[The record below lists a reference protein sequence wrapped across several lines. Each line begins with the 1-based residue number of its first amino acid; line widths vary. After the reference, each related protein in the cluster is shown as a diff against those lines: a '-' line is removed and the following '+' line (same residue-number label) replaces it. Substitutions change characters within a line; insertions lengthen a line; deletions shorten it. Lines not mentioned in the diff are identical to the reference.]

1 MNFENY
7 NKIYQEILDI
17 EDDSD
22 ISANYL
28 LNKYEIKNDTEL
40 LSILHQIKKNEYV
53 SSQNTLINRLIKELD
68 YSEEMIDV
76 NEIVDI
82 KENIIDKSYSENEK
96 NKEVKAEDIINTSKI
111 NTFRKDF
118 INKKKFEKY
127 LIYSIPILLL
137 VVIFIITTKENT
149 EDKNLNNL
157 EISKNKEII
166 EKEVEKTIDD
176 VKNIVDNTK
185 ETISEPIKIAELNT
199 LESGNKTE
207 NTTEIDNEIKKEN
220 VEIEEVV
227 SFQDISAHILESSY
241 LDGKLIYNDKA
252 YSEGD
257 DFLGYKI
264 YKLTPIYVKLEDEE
278 NEIRKQF
285 IFKK

>member
-137 VVIFIITTKENT
+137 VVIFIITTKGNT
-149 EDKNLNNL
+149 ENKDLDNI
-157 EISKNKEII
+157 EITKNKEVI
-166 EKEVEKTIDD
+166 EKKVEKTIDD

-185 ETISEPIKIAELNT
+185 ETISESIKIAELNT

-241 LDGKLIYNDKA
+241 LDGKLIYNDRA

>member
-1 MNFENY
+1 M
-7 NKIYQEILDI
+7 
-17 EDDSD
+17 
-22 ISANYL
+22 
-28 LNKYEIKNDTEL
+28 
-40 LSILHQIKKNEYV
+40 
-53 SSQNTLINRLIKELD
+53 D

-96 NKEVKAEDIINTSKI
+96 IKEVKAEDIINTSKI

-137 VVIFIITTKENT
+137 VVIFIITTKGNT
-149 EDKNLNNL
+149 ENKGLDNI
-157 EISKNKEII
+157 EIAKNKEVI
-166 EKEVEKTIDD
+166 EKKVEKTIDD

-185 ETISEPIKIAELNT
+185 ESISEHIKIVELNT
-199 LESGNKTE
+199 LDSGNKVE
-207 NTTEIDNEIKKEN
+207 NTVEIDNEIKKEN

-227 SFQDISAHILESSY
+227 SFQDISAHILESKY

-278 NEIRKQF
+278 KEIRKQF

>member
-96 NKEVKAEDIINTSKI
+96 IKEVKAEDIINTSKI

-137 VVIFIITTKENT
+137 VVIFIITTKGNT
-149 EDKNLNNL
+149 ENKGLDNI
-157 EISKNKEII
+157 EIAKNKEVI
-166 EKEVEKTIDD
+166 EKKVEKTIDD

-185 ETISEPIKIAELNT
+185 ESISEHIKIVELNT
-199 LESGNKTE
+199 LDSGNKVE
-207 NTTEIDNEIKKEN
+207 NTVEIDNEIKKEN

-227 SFQDISAHILESSY
+227 SFQDISAHILESKY

-278 NEIRKQF
+278 KEIRKQF

>member
-96 NKEVKAEDIINTSKI
+96 IKEVKAEDIINTSKI

-118 INKKKFEKY
+118 INKKKIEKY

-137 VVIFIITTKENT
+137 VVIFIITAKENT
-149 EDKNLNNL
+149 EDKNLDNI
-157 EISKNKEII
+157 EISKNKEVI
-166 EKEVEKTIDD
+166 EKKVEKTIDD

-199 LESGNKTE
+199 LESGNKAE
-207 NTTEIDNEIKKEN
+207 NTAEIDNEIKKEN

-241 LDGKLIYNDKA
+241 LDGKLIYNDRA

-264 YKLTPIYVKLEDEE
+264 YKLTPLYVKLEDEE

>member
-137 VVIFIITTKENT
+137 VVIFIITTKGNT
-149 EDKNLNNL
+149 ENKDLDNI
-157 EISKNKEII
+157 EITKNKEVI
-166 EKEVEKTIDD
+166 EKKVEKTIDD

-185 ETISEPIKIAELNT
+185 ESISEPIKIAELNT
-199 LESGNKTE
+199 LESGNKVE
-207 NTTEIDNEIKKEN
+207 NTVEIDNEIKKEN

-278 NEIRKQF
+278 KEIRKQF